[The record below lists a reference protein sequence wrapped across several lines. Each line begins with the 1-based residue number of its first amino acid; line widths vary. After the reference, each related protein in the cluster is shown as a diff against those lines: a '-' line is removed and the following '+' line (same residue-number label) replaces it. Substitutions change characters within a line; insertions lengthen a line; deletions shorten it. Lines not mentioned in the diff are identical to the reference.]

1 MASNT
6 KMTRF
11 RRTRRNTR
19 MGQDRKKALRKNG
32 TTPVFAIHTPESH
45 ENAPV
50 DQLPKADD

>member
-11 RRTRRNTR
+11 RRMRRNTR
-19 MGQDRKKALRKNG
+19 MGQDRKKGLRKNG

-45 ENAPV
+45 KNAPV
-50 DQLPKADD
+50 EQLPKSDD